1 MDIRKHMRFPVQFQT
16 LFSGANQAVGEGN
29 TLNISTGGCKIESD
43 SRVEPGTE
51 LELHVHLPDQEPT
64 LEVKRAAVWWSRERE
79 FGVKFLS
86 MRTEEELR
94 LRLFLEPLQKGPR
107 SDSN

>member
-1 MDIRKHMRFPVQFQT
+1 MDIRKDMRFPVQFQA
-16 LFSGANQAVGEGN
+16 LFSVANHAVGEGM
-29 TLNISTGGCKIESD
+29 TLNISTGGCKIESE

-51 LELHVHLPDQEPT
+51 LELHIHLPNQTST
-64 LEVKRAAVWWSRERE
+64 LEIKRAAVSWSRDRE

-94 LRLFLEPLQKGPR
+94 LRLFLEPLQLDHP
-107 SDSN
+107 SDSK

>member
-16 LFSGANQAVGEGN
+16 VLSVANHTVGEGI
-29 TLNISTGGCKIESD
+29 TLNISTGGCKIESG

-64 LEVKRAAVWWSRERE
+64 LEIKRATVLWSRERE

-94 LRLFLEPLQKGPR
+94 LRFFLEPLQLNLP
-107 SDSN
+107 SDSK